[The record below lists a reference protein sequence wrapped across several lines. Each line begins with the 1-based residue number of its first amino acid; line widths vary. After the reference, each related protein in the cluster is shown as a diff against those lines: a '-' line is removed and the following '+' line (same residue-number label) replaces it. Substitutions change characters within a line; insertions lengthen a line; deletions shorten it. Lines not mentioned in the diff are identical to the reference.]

1 MLFRSE
7 KKIAPKFIEL
17 MNEDLAV
24 PQVLALISEW
34 LRLGNSAIS
43 ATDTAVISENASS
56 IRGALDILG
65 CDPFDLAYASTG
77 KKSDQAIDGLI
88 ALLLEQRESARARKD
103 FAAADEIRN
112 RIIGMGIEIE
122 DTPTGPRWSVN

>member
-1 MLFRSE
+1 MLFRS
-7 KKIAPKFIEL
+7 
-17 MNEDLAV
+17 LAV